1 MAEPGDYLFGL
12 LAQSKGLPSHA
23 LRATESAESIPG
35 QAIGGYQQGLEARQN
50 IQQYK
55 LLNTQLG
62 DLFDDPSTIPYGLK
76 STNTVKDLM
85 TIAPTM
91 QNYIPAGFAQQV
103 AQGYGANT
111 GGGQP
116 SSGVPPQGPT
126 QTPPPPPQT
135 PATPAPTTGAASLA
149 AAGGAGADQGGA
161 FAPGTQTSFQA
172 PAAQPNFSIPAGGIS
187 KTAFSLLEPA
197 MKASQEE
204 RLANE
209 RMGQE
214 RENFLEGQQNMNT
227 RQQNEINAANNRT
240 MAGETAKIAPSLT
253 EAGTI
258 SDDINALTPLYK
270 SYSPIPFAGSAM
282 ASLAQKSGTT
292 NLFGQTAQRGKQIQ
306 QIVPALSAKV
316 NYLLNKRFNSG
327 EAAMLQ
333 QQVVPN
339 ATDNEQ
345 SAMQKI
351 GNLRR
356 LTAVM
361 QSGDINALG
370 MVASSIAGQPVN
382 PQLPSS
388 TIRQAP
394 NPNIQAAIQWAQAN
408 PNDPR
413 ARAVLAKA
421 QANGI

>member
-1 MAEPGDYLFGL
+1 MAGPGDQLFSL

-23 LRATESAESIPG
+23 FRAAEAAEAIPEQG
-35 QAIGGYQQGLEARQN
+35 LQGLQQGMEARQN

-62 DLFDDPSTIPYGLK
+62 DLFDDPTTIPYGLK

-91 QNYIPAGFAQQV
+91 QNYIPAGFANSI
-103 AQGYGANT
+103 AAGYGA

-116 SSGVPPQGPT
+116 SSGAPPQSLPT
-126 QTPPPPPQT
+126 PSPPPQT
-135 PATPAPTTGAASLA
+135 PPTPSGTPGAASLA
-149 AAGGAGADQGGA
+149 AVGGAGGGQGGA
-161 FAPGTQTSFQA
+161 FAPGTPTAIQA
-172 PAAQPNFSIPAGGIS
+172 PAAPAIPPGGIS
-187 KTAFSLLEPA
+187 KTAFQLLEPSLKARQEQA
-197 MKASQEE
+197 MQNQRLLQEE
-204 RLANE
+204 NNFQEGQANE
-209 RMGQE
+209 
-214 RENFLEGQQNMNT
+214 NT
-227 RQQNEINAANNRT
+227 RAANNITAGNNRA
-240 MAGETAKIAPSLT
+240 MAGETSKIAPSIT

-258 SDDINALTPLYK
+258 NDDINALMPLYK
-270 SYSPIPFAGSAM
+270 GYSPIPFAGSAI

-292 NLFGQTAQRGKQIQ
+292 NLFGQTAQTGKQIQ

-316 NYLLNKRFNSG
+316 NYLLNKRFNAG
-327 EAAMLQ
+327 EAGMLQ

-339 ATDNEQ
+339 ATDSEQ

-361 QSGDINALG
+361 QGGDINALQ
-370 MVASSIAGQPVN
+370 MVASSIAGKTVN

-388 TIRQAP
+388 NPQIPAP
-394 NPNIQAAIQWAQAN
+394 QNSNVQAAIQWAQAN

-421 QANGI
+421 QANGGI